1 MSSKNAIKVPVIII
15 ASIAIFAVAFLA
27 PKNHSVAKIAENLST
42 ETKNSIALQVD
53 EIKASLP
60 FESLTT
66 LNSFE
71 VNYRTTTSSEKV
83 QWLDSIIQFWDKQ
96 MRPAVSA
103 IYAEE
108 KADLTQNIEDRNL
121 SGYRYLNIT
130 DFLKPE
136 DKTWAFD
143 KAYEAFRKVLEKD
156 PQNTDAKI
164 SLGICMVESGSFN
177 PMDGI
182 LLIRE
187 VLEVEPTNTRAILQ
201 LGHFSIQSGQYE
213 NAIERYKQAY
223 FVDTTQKE
231 MFFYVGDTYAKM
243 GNLDSANHYL
253 SVYKSSID
261 NPVIKQ
267 QLENYIQEIN
277 IKSNH

>member
-1 MSSKNAIKVPVIII
+1 MSAQIAIKIPVII
-15 ASIAIFAVAFLA
+15 ASAAIFTVAYLA
-27 PKNHSVAKIAENLST
+27 PKNHSATKIAENLTS

-53 EIKASLP
+53 EIKETLP
-60 FESLTT
+60 FESL
-66 LNSFE
+66 NSINMYE
-71 VNYRTTTSSEKV
+71 KNYRTTQSNEKI

-108 KADLTQNIEDRNL
+108 KADLTQSLEDRNI

-136 DKTWAFD
+136 DKTWAFE
-143 KAYEAFRKVLEKD
+143 KAYEAFKKVLEKD
-156 PQNTDAKI
+156 PTDIDAKI
-164 SLGICMVESGSFN
+164 SMGICMVESGSFN
-177 PMDGI
+177 PMEGI

-187 VLEVEPTNTRAILQ
+187 VLEVEPTNIRAILQ
-201 LGHFSIQSGQYE
+201 LGHFSVHSGQYDK
-213 NAIERYKQAY
+213 AIERYKQAY
-223 FVDTTQKE
+223 AVDTTQKE
-231 MFFYVGDTYAKM
+231 MFFYLGDTYAKM
-243 GNLDSANHYL
+243 GKLDSANYFL
-253 SVYKSSID
+253 ETYKKSIE